1 MGCRVAHAA
10 TSPKRVLT
18 LGDDRRYSCEAH
30 ATCEGTLPVLM
41 NCLPLTKAAYGCWFL
56 IATPKRRHFR
66 GRPPSRLVWAAAFL
80 RADNQMRAVSAG
92 SQLRLC
98 PFVRPLLTLMPSHC

>member
-30 ATCEGTLPVLM
+30 AAYEGTLLCVDE
-41 NCLPLTKAAYGCWFL
+41 LPTVDEGGVWL
-56 IATPKRRHFR
+56 
-66 GRPPSRLVWAAAFL
+66 LVSHCHPQEEAFQGPAAFAFGL
-80 RADNQMRAVSAG
+80 G
-92 SQLRLC
+92 CRL
-98 PFVRPLLTLMPSHC
+98 FTSR